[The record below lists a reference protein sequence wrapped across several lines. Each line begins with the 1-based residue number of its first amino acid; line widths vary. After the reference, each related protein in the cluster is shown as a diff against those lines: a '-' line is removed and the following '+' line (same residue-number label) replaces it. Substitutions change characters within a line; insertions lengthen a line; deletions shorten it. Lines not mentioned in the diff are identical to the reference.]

1 MKWIYPQLI
10 DDLKYYCNKFI
21 NGDIDI
27 QIIQNKIYKTEMQIV
42 SIEEQWLR
50 KILSN
55 IENEIELSMFTL
67 EDAELKKNVRE
78 KIDNLLDIL
87 YKFEN
92 DMNYTI
98 L

>member
-1 MKWIYPQLI
+1 
-10 DDLKYYCNKFI
+10 
-21 NGDIDI
+21 
-27 QIIQNKIYKTEMQIV
+27 MQIV

-67 EDAELKKNVRE
+67 EDAELKKNVCE
-78 KIDNLLDIL
+78 KIDSLLDII

-92 DMNYTI
+92 DMN
-98 L
+98 

>member
-10 DDLKYYCNKFI
+10 DDLKYYGNKFI

-27 QIIQNKIYKTEMQIV
+27 QTIQNKIYKIEMQIV
-42 SIEEQWLR
+42 ALEEQWLR
-50 KILSN
+50 KILFN

-67 EDAELKKNVRE
+67 EDAELKKNVLE
-78 KIDNLLDIL
+78 KIDNLLDII

-92 DMNYTI
+92 DMN
-98 L
+98 

>member
-27 QIIQNKIYKTEMQIV
+27 QIIQNKIYETEIQIV
-42 SIEEQWLR
+42 ALEEQWLR
-50 KILSN
+50 KIISN
-55 IENEIELSMFTL
+55 IQPEIELSMFTL

-78 KIDNLLDIL
+78 KIDSLLEIS
-87 YKFEN
+87 
-92 DMNYTI
+92 
-98 L
+98 

>member
-1 MKWIYPQLI
+1 MKWIYPKLI

-27 QIIQNKIYKTEMQIV
+27 QTIQNKIYKTEMQIV
-42 SIEEQWLR
+42 ALEEQWLR
-50 KILSN
+50 KILFN

-67 EDAELKKNVRE
+67 EDAELKKNVLE
-78 KIDNLLDIL
+78 KIDNLLGIL

-92 DMNYTI
+92 DMNQTI

>member
-1 MKWIYPQLI
+1 MKWIYPQLK

-27 QIIQNKIYKTEMQIV
+27 QTIQNKIYKIEMQIV
-42 SIEEQWLR
+42 ALEEQWLR
-50 KILSN
+50 KILFN

-67 EDAELKKNVRE
+67 EDAELKKNVLE
-78 KIDNLLDIL
+78 KIDNLLDII

-92 DMNYTI
+92 DMN
-98 L
+98 

>member
-42 SIEEQWLR
+42 ALEEQWLR

-55 IENEIELSMFTL
+55 IENEIELSIFTL
-67 EDAELKKNVRE
+67 EDAKLKEKVPE
-78 KIDNLLDIL
+78 KIDNLLDII

-92 DMNYTI
+92 DMN
-98 L
+98 

>member
-1 MKWIYPQLI
+1 
-10 DDLKYYCNKFI
+10 
-21 NGDIDI
+21 
-27 QIIQNKIYKTEMQIV
+27 MQIV
-42 SIEEQWLR
+42 AIEEQWLR

-55 IENEIELSMFTL
+55 IENEIELSIFTL

>member
-27 QIIQNKIYKTEMQIV
+27 KTIQNKIYKIEMQIV
-42 SIEEQWLR
+42 ALEEQWLR
-50 KILSN
+50 KILFN

-67 EDAELKKNVRE
+67 EDAELKKNVLE
-78 KIDNLLDIL
+78 KIDNLLDII

-92 DMNYTI
+92 DMN
-98 L
+98 

>member
-1 MKWIYPQLI
+1 MDISTVNRWFE
-10 DDLKYYCNKFI
+10 YYCNKFI
-21 NGDIDI
+21 NGDIDV
-27 QIIQNKIYKTEMQIV
+27 QIIQDKIYKTEMQIV
-42 SIEEQWLR
+42 AMEEQWLR

>member
-1 MKWIYPQLI
+1 
-10 DDLKYYCNKFI
+10 
-21 NGDIDI
+21 
-27 QIIQNKIYKTEMQIV
+27 MQIV
-42 SIEEQWLR
+42 AIEEQWLR

-92 DMNYTI
+92 DMN
-98 L
+98 

>member
-27 QIIQNKIYKTEMQIV
+27 QTIQNKIYKIEMQIV
-42 SIEEQWLR
+42 ALEEQWLR
-50 KILSN
+50 KILFN

-67 EDAELKKNVRE
+67 EDAELKKNVLE
-78 KIDNLLDIL
+78 KIDNLLDII

-92 DMNYTI
+92 DMS
-98 L
+98 

>member
-1 MKWIYPQLI
+1 MKWKYPQLI
-10 DDLKYYCNKFI
+10 DDLKCYCNKFI

-27 QIIQNKIYKTEMQIV
+27 QIIQDKIYKTEMQIV

-67 EDAELKKNVRE
+67 EDAELKKNVCE
-78 KIDNLLDIL
+78 KIDSLLDII

-92 DMNYTI
+92 DMN
-98 L
+98 

>member
-27 QIIQNKIYKTEMQIV
+27 QTIQNKIYK
-42 SIEEQWLR
+42 IE
-50 KILSN
+50 KILFN

-67 EDAELKKNVRE
+67 EDAELKKNVLE
-78 KIDNLLDIL
+78 KIDNLLDII

-92 DMNYTI
+92 DMN
-98 L
+98 